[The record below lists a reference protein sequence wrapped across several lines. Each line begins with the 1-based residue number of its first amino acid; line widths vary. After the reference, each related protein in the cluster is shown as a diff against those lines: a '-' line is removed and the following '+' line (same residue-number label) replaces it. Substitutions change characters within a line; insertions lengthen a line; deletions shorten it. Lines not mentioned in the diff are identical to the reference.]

1 MKEGDKYVYTDFY
14 GKKWELTY
22 GGTRRDTKGYEF
34 KVFYDEEGTGG
45 YWSIKDKEV
54 SKMVKTFG

>member
-1 MKEGDKYVYTDFY
+1 MKKGDKYIYTDFY
-14 GKKWELTY
+14 GKKWTLTY

-34 KVFYDEEGTGG
+34 KVFYDNNGG
-45 YWSIKDKEV
+45 YWSVKDNEV